1 MGKDFFLGKYLID
14 RGLVMEEDVI
24 DALEIQRRES
34 PAFEKV
40 SLDLEF
46 LTMKQ
51 IFQLLTYQADSDLT
65 FAEVAL
71 RKKYLTQEQVIRVNN
86 IIIDTRPFLGK
97 ILVSANKITKEK
109 LNEVIS
115 SFDQATEKY
124 LDLAE
129 ALKRIKIFELLDENA
144 LESLAYIALTER
156 YATGETVLRE
166 GDEADE
172 FFCIVSGSLKIT
184 KNTQDTEGGTC
195 YMGSIQAQDVFGE
208 SCIFDRGRRTANVI
222 TETETVLVKFN
233 RTSFINFLKYYP
245 KSSISILIFIVQR
258 LMGRLERS
266 DRELA
271 CEKKRG
277 ISQSEIDAV
286 LEEFFN

>member
-14 RGLVMEEDVI
+14 KGLIMEEDVV

-40 SLDLEF
+40 SLELG
-46 LTMKQ
+46 LLNMKQ
-51 IFQLLTYQADSDLT
+51 IFQLLTFQADSDLT

-71 RKKYLTQEQVIRVNN
+71 RKKYLTQEQVVRVNN
-86 IIIDTRPFLGK
+86 LIIDTRPFLGK
-97 ILVSANKITKEK
+97 ILVSAGNITHEK
-109 LNEVIS
+109 LYEVIG
-115 SFDQATEKY
+115 SFESETEKY

-129 ALKRIKIFELLDENA
+129 SLKKVKIFELLDENA
-144 LESLAYIALTER
+144 LESLAYIALTEK
-156 YATGETVLRE
+156 YDTGETVLKE

-184 KNTQDTEGGTC
+184 KNTHDTEGGSC
-195 YMGSIQAQDVFGE
+195 YVGSIQANDVFGE

-222 TETETVLVKFN
+222 TETETVLIKFK
-233 RTSFINFLKYYP
+233 RTAFINFLKYYP
-245 KSSISILIFIVQR
+245 KSSISILIFMVQR

-286 LEEFFN
+286 LEEFFS